1 MAAPLLLVLVL
12 PLLCQASGL
21 LAKSCDKLNN
31 QFYDEASKKCCYHC
45 PTGSIKQTPCPT
57 NLDKDCRWCEPEQ
70 YLKEAHPKPRC
81 EACVSCMTEQD
92 LVEKAPCTFNSSR
105 VCECR
110 AGFFCKMSVL
120 NTCARCDRHTSCS
133 PGYGVKVRGTSKTDV
148 TCQVCP
154 PGTFSDRLSST
165 ETCRPHTDCAKLSKV
180 VMTKG
185 NATRDQACKDPSPNV
200 LSWVPTLGTFKN
212 STQGTEP
219 AGVPSQHTQPPHG
232 KSQPSHL
239 EHPVDSRRATHTS
252 LLSAV
257 TSGNVHPTAG
267 GTAGGTD
274 TKPAAGTFLTSSV
287 ATRKTV
293 KEENGSFIPWVM
305 VVLPVTL
312 LLGAMGVF
320 WQKKFC
326 KRRIFT
332 LIRKTPN
339 VYQVP
344 TQQPRPGSQGPDLM
358 KTCAR
363 RISMLKA
370 EKGPEERELI
380 TRSPNME
387 TNNNSPSSTEKTHGP
402 ELSLAEVNQSSG
414 NSLDCPVDARVR
426 DHTNNRIE
434 KIYIMK
440 ADTVIVGSI
449 SEVSGGKNCAVR
461 GYDSDAEAQENP
473 VETDGAMH
481 YPEQETESFP
491 ENDVMIPVEEE
502 GKEFHHPTTATE
514 K

>member
-1 MAAPLLLVLVL
+1 
-12 PLLCQASGL
+12 
-21 LAKSCDKLNN
+21 
-31 QFYDEASKKCCYHC
+31 YDEASKKCCYHC
-45 PTGSIKQTPCPT
+45 PTGSIKQAPCPT

-81 EACVSCMTEQD
+81 EACVSCMTEHD

-120 NTCARCDRHTSCS
+120 NTCARCDRHTSCY

-148 TCQVCP
+148 ICQVCP
-154 PGTFSDRLSST
+154 PGTFSDRFSST

-180 VMTKG
+180 AMTKG
-185 NATRDQACKDPSPNV
+185 NNTHDQVCKDPSPNV
-200 LSWVPTLGTFKN
+200 LSRVPTLATFRN
-212 STQGTEP
+212 STQGTDP
-219 AGVPSQHTQPPHG
+219 AGVPSQHT
-232 KSQPSHL
+232 HL
-239 EHPVDSRRATHTS
+239 EHPVDSRRATHPS
-252 LLSAV
+252 LLLSDV
-257 TSGNVHPTAG
+257 TSGNVHPTG
-267 GTAGGTD
+267 GT
-274 TKPAAGTFLTSSV
+274 
-287 ATRKTV
+287 
-293 KEENGSFIPWVM
+293 NGNFIPWVM
-305 VVLPVTL
+305 VVLPVMV

-332 LIRKTPN
+332 LIRKSEFP
-339 VYQVP
+339 
-344 TQQPRPGSQGPDLM
+344 S
-358 KTCAR
+358 CALT
-363 RISMLKA
+363 IA

-380 TRSPNME
+380 TSSPNME

-402 ELSLAEVNQSSG
+402 ELNLAEVNQSSG

-426 DHTNNRIE
+426 DHTNNRIGE

-491 ENDVMIPVEEE
+491 GSDVMIPVEEE